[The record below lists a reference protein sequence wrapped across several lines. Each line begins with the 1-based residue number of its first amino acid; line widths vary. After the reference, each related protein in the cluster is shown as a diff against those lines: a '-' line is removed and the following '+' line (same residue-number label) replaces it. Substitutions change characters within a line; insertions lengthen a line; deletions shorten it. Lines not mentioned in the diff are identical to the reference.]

1 MKYVVG
7 FFRFWYDFLIG
18 DTPEITAAIVVILGV
33 VAILGK
39 GTRYQAPILVV
50 GVIATFTMAF
60 FVEVVKKS
68 RRAKSGK

>member
-7 FFRFWYDFLIG
+7 FFKFWYDFLIG

-33 VAILGK
+33 VYFIGK
-39 GTRYQAPILVV
+39 GNRYQAPILVI

-60 FVEVVKKS
+60 FIEVIKKA
-68 RRAKSGK
+68 RKAKADK